1 MTPDIPLAVRE
12 QERQGIYEKDTQ
24 DLIRTAKQQLF
35 GEELPRQGK
44 LVLSQ
49 KVMLVKMREWGISKE
64 TLELTFEYGEKTYVK
79 NGIYQIVRKYKYYSV
94 GLWYVEE
101 YRPVKQFEKC

>member
-1 MTPDIPLAVRE
+1 MKKLL
-12 QERQGIYEKDTQ
+12 Q
-24 DLIRTAKQQLF
+24 DLIKTAKEQLF

-49 KVMLVKMREWGISKE
+49 KVMLVKMPEWSISKE
-64 TLELTFEYGEKTYVK
+64 TLELTFEYGKKTYVK

-101 YRPVKQFEKC
+101 YRPVKYSRNVEKVCVVITCWKGGVKK

>member
-1 MTPDIPLAVRE
+1 MKRIL
-12 QERQGIYEKDTQ
+12 K
-24 DLIRTAKQQLF
+24 DLIRTAREQLF

-49 KVMLVKMREWGISKE
+49 KVMLVKMPEWGISKE

-101 YRPVKQFEKC
+101 YRPVKRSRSVEKVCLVITCWKGSVKA